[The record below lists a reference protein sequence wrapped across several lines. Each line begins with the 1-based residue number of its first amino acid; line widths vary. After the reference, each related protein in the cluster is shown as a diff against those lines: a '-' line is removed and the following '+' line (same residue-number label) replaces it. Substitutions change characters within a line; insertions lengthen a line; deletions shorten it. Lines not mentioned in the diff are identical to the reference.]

1 MNQRGLVPLN
11 QEEAGGEGEW
21 PQEGGEEATNPE
33 AGDDVGEAVGLYG
46 VNISEDLTKR
56 ESLEDLSD

>member
-1 MNQRGLVPLN
+1 MNLRGLEPLD

-46 VNISEDLTKR
+46 VNISQNLKIR
-56 ESLEDLSD
+56 ISFRR

>member
-1 MNQRGLVPLN
+1 MNQRDLEPLD
-11 QEEAGGEGEW
+11 QEEAGGEGERTE
-21 PQEGGEEATNPE
+21 EGCEEAAQAE

-56 ESLEDLSD
+56 ESLEDLGD

>member
-1 MNQRGLVPLN
+1 MNLRGLEPLD
-11 QEEAGGEGEW
+11 QEEAGGEGER
-21 PQEGGEEATNPE
+21 PQEGGEETAYAE

-56 ESLEDLSD
+56 ESLEDLDD

>member
-1 MNQRGLVPLN
+1 MNLRGLAPLY
-11 QEEAGGEGEW
+11 QEEAGCEGER
-21 PQEGGEEATNPE
+21 PQEGGEEAAYAE

-56 ESLEDLSD
+56 ESLEDLGD